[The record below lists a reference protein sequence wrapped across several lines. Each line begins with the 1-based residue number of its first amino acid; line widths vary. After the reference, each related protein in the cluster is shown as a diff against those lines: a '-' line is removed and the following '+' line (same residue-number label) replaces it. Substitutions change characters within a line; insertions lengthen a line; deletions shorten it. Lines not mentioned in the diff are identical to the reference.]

1 MNAQPLIYIR
11 GAPSPTCVCVCVM
24 GDFLLFYKAL
34 ELPIFIH
41 KEEQESNGSILSF
54 RISVF

>member
-1 MNAQPLIYIR
+1 MTSMN
-11 GAPSPTCVCVCVM
+11 VCVM
-24 GDFLLFYKAL
+24 GDFLLFHKAL